1 MIADRASLDRE
12 LDRLAAMLTPWLT
25 QLRHPAQFWP
35 QFDALAHEILG
46 HAQAKDRVHVEDRLL
61 KMLNEHRELLRRCR
75 DARPGGQRP
84 LH

>member
-1 MIADRASLDRE
+1 MIADRALLDQE

-35 QFDALAHEILG
+35 QFDALAHEILE

-61 KMLNEHRELLRRCR
+61 KMLDEHRELLRRCQPMH
-75 DARPGGQRP
+75 PGGRRR